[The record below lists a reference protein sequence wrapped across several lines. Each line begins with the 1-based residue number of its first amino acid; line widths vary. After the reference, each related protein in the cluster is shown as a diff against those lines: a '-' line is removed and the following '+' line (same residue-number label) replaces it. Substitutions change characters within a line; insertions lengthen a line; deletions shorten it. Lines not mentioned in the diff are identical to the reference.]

1 MRSEVDE
8 KNLEVWQWK
17 KMHDDL
23 DKVRATVTVTV
34 TVTVIPRFNHA
45 SFNCPFMR
53 ATL

>member
-23 DKVRATVTVTV
+23 DKVRATF